1 MKNIRNAIIIMLV
14 VICGSSAFSAVSSMN
29 SMVSKLEDHFF
40 NGDTAHNDNKSIY
53 NDIVDKTE
61 IATNLVSLS
70 KEYISASDDHVKSIQ
85 SAVNDISSEKSI
97 GKLYKLVKTLDT
109 NVDWLIS
116 ELSGRNLSSTHKEL
130 LKKYQSQ
137 YRSETNTINSD
148 NYNTLVREY
157 FDEVNGFPGSIFKI
171 FSSKAEYFE

>member
-1 MKNIRNAIIIMLV
+1 MLV
-14 VICGSSAFSAVSSMN
+14 VICGSSTVSAVSSMN
-29 SMVSKLEDHFF
+29 RMVSKLEDHFF
-40 NGDTAHNDNKSIY
+40 NGNVEYKDNKSVY

-70 KEYISASDDHVKSIQ
+70 KEYVSASDSHIKAIQ

-97 GKLYKLVKTLDT
+97 GKLYKLMKTLDS
-109 NVDWLIS
+109 NVDWLLT
-116 ELSGRNLSSTHKEL
+116 ELSGKNLSSTHKDL
-130 LKKYQSQ
+130 LIKYQSQ

-157 FDEVNGFPGSIFKI
+157 NDEVSGFPGSIFKL
-171 FSSKAEYFE
+171 FAHKAEYFE